1 MSMPHD
7 ESTPSTRRHF
17 LRASLVAAPLAIA
30 LGSGVALRQGADPA
44 AAQSTRVAPVQ
55 AQVLPPTPE
64 CLDDDDPTPAQT
76 AGPYFTPNSPERAS
90 LLEPGMT
97 GTTLVL
103 SGFVLDTSCQPVV
116 GALIDF
122 WQADDAG
129 RYDNIGYR
137 LRGHQF
143 ADAAGRYTLE
153 TVVPGLYP
161 GRSRHIHLKVQAPN
175 RPVLTTQLYFPFEP
189 SNRTDGIYNQ
199 ALLMDV
205 QDAPD
210 GSKLARFDF
219 VLNLG

>member
-1 MSMPHD
+1 MPHD
-7 ESTPSTRRHF
+7 EPTQSTRREF
-17 LRASLVAAPLAIA
+17 LRTSLVLAAPLAIA
-30 LGSGVALRQGADPA
+30 LGSGFALRQGAAPA
-44 AAQSTRVAPVQ
+44 AAQSGQLAPAR

-64 CLDDDDPTPAQT
+64 CLDDDDPTPSQT
-76 AGPYFTPNSPERAS
+76 EGPYFTPNSPERTS
-90 LLEPGMT
+90 LLEPGM
-97 GTTLVL
+97 GGARLVL
-103 SGFVLDTSCQPVV
+103 SGSVLGTTCQPVA

-129 RYDNIGYR
+129 RYDNVGYR

-153 TVVPGLYP
+153 TAVPGLYP
-161 GRSRHIHLKVQAPN
+161 GRTRHIHLKVQAPN
-175 RPVLTTQLYFPFEP
+175 RPALTTQLYFPFEP
-189 SNRTDGIYNQ
+189 SNQTDRIFHP
-199 ALLMDV
+199 ALLLDI